1 MKNKLRL
8 FIESNIASNF
18 ILGVIIY
25 NSIILGLM
33 TYPVLMAKF
42 GAFLHYT
49 NFTCVIIFT
58 IEMAIKLY
66 VYGKSFFKDG
76 WNNFD
81 FILVAISWVP
91 TGGVFSS
98 FRAFRVLRALRAL
111 RLITRMQKLRLIV
124 QAIIESVPNVAWAS
138 VLLMLIFYIFAIM
151 GTTMYTEASPEY
163 FGSIGKSMYTL
174 FQIMTLDDWS
184 TEIVRP
190 ICEIHPFAWVYFIS
204 FILVSAFVVLNV
216 IVGVIVNAIG
226 ELSEFHKKKEELK
239 KLRKA
244 TNLEKE
250 LSKLKKQISIVES
263 LIAVEN
269 EE

>member
-1 MKNKLRL
+1 MKKKLRL
-8 FIESNIASNF
+8 FIENNIVNNF

-33 TYPVLMAKF
+33 TYPALTAKY

-49 NFTCVIIFT
+49 NYACEIIFT
-58 IEMAIKLY
+58 IEILIKLY
-66 VYGKSFFKDG
+66 VYGSSFFRDG

-111 RLITRMQKLRLIV
+111 RLVTRLSKLRLIV
-124 QAIIESVPNVAWAS
+124 QAIIESIPNVAWAS
-138 VLLMLIFYIFAIM
+138 VLLMLIFYIFSIM
-151 GTTMYTEASPEY
+151 GTTMYSDANPEY
-163 FGSIGKSMYTL
+163 FGTIGKSMYTL

-190 ICEIHPFAWVYFIS
+190 INEIHPFAWVYFVS
-204 FILVSAFVVLNV
+204 FILVSAFIVLNV
-216 IVGVIVNAIG
+216 IVGVIVDAIG
-226 ELSEFHKKKEELK
+226 ELSEFHRKKEELR

-250 LSKLKKQISIVES
+250 LSKLRKQISIVES
-263 LIAVEN
+263 LIAGEN
-269 EE
+269 EN

>member
-49 NFTCVIIFT
+49 NFACVIIFT

-66 VYGKSFFKDG
+66 VYGKFFFKDG

-111 RLITRMQKLRLIV
+111 RLITRLSKLRLIV

-151 GTTMYTEASPEY
+151 GVSLFGTAFPEW
-163 FGSIGKSMYTL
+163 FGSLGKAMYTL
-174 FQIMTLDDWS
+174 FQVMTLESWS
-184 TEIVRP
+184 MGISRP
-190 ICEIHPFAWVYFIS
+190 VMKVYPLAWIYFVPFVLTSS
-204 FILVSAFVVLNV
+204 FIVMNVVVGIVVNSISEVAQINRVEKIEKDDIDYNIEMEVQV
-216 IVGVIVNAIG
+216 IKEHLANLEA
-226 ELSEFHKKKEELK
+226 LMKKKH
-239 KLRKA
+239 
-244 TNLEKE
+244 
-250 LSKLKKQISIVES
+250 
-263 LIAVEN
+263 N
-269 EE
+269 E

>member
-1 MKNKLRL
+1 MKKNLKI
-8 FIESNIASNF
+8 FIENNFVVNF
-18 ILGVIIY
+18 ILGVIIF

-33 TYPVLMAKF
+33 TYPQLYEKY
-42 GAFLHYT
+42 GTILHYS
-49 NFTCVIIFT
+49 NIICVLIFT
-58 IEMAIKLY
+58 VEIAIKLY
-66 VYGKSFFKDG
+66 VYGKSFFRDG

-81 FILVAISWVP
+81 FILVAISWIP

-111 RLITRMQKLRLIV
+111 RLVTRLQKLRLIV

-151 GTTMYTEASPEY
+151 GTTMYAEANPEY
-163 FGSIGKSMYTL
+163 FGTIGKSMYTL

-190 ICEIHPFAWVYFIS
+190 INELYPFAWLYFVS

-226 ELSEFHKKKEELK
+226 ELSEFHRKKEELR

-250 LSKLKKQISIVES
+250 LSKLKKQIAIVEA
-263 LIAVEN
+263 LIGNDLSE
-269 EE
+269 

>member
-1 MKNKLRL
+1 MKKNLKT
-8 FIESNIASNF
+8 FIENDFVSNF
-18 ILGVIIY
+18 ILGVIIF

-33 TYPVLMAKF
+33 TYPELN
-42 GAFLHYT
+42 GQYGLFLHLF
-49 NFTCVIIFT
+49 NFICVVIFT
-58 IEMAIKLY
+58 IEIIIKLF
-66 VYGKSFFKDG
+66 VYGKAFFRDG

-111 RLITRMQKLRLIV
+111 RLITRIQKLKLIV

-138 VLLMLIFYIFAIM
+138 VLLMLIFYIFSIM
-151 GTTMYTEASPEY
+151 GTSMYADTNPEY
-163 FGSIGKSMYTL
+163 VGSIGKSMYTL

-190 ICEIHPFAWVYFIS
+190 LNAVHPFAWFYFIS
-204 FILVSAFVVLNV
+204 FILVSAFIVLNV

-226 ELSEFHKKKEELK
+226 ELSDFHRKKEELK

-250 LSKLKKQISIVES
+250 LSKLKKQIAIVEA
-263 LIAVEN
+263 LIGDNLSE
-269 EE
+269 